1 MTRRSPLPVLFLAG
15 FVVLLSAAA
24 LGAQTLR
31 TELSHG

>member
-15 FVVLLSAAA
+15 FVVLMSAAA
-24 LGAQTLR
+24 VRAQSVH

>member
-15 FVVLLSAAA
+15 FVVLSAAA